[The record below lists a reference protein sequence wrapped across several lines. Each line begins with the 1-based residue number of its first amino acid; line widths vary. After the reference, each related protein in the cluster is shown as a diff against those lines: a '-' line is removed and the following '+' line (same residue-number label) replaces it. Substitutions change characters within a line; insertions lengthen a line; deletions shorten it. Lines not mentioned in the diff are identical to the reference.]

1 MPPGRPLD
9 PASNDGARGMVD
21 TLTKGTEFGLRVSAA
36 AFNPTHASRLLTAG
50 QPPQYRVWVRSRR
63 LVLGALLGILLI
75 AVPTVAEARH
85 WHLHRGRIK
94 SVTLTADGGG
104 SLLAVT
110 FAGRHHH
117 PKLLRTSDPIA
128 AYAIADVDN
137 DGDLDILAA
146 SSRDGLLLWRNAG
159 RGRFVLASL
168 PRSRAPADG
177 GLSVRGLTRVNDGP
191 LASDDRNEVAIPR
204 VPATIAVSAI
214 ASVFPVAAGRRP
226 SIPSACPSGRAPPR
240 LSV

>member
-36 AFNPTHASRLLTAG
+36 AFNPTHASLLLTAG
-50 QPPQYRVWVRSRR
+50 QPSQYRVQVRVRR
-63 LVLGALLGILLI
+63 RFVLGALLGIVVV

-85 WHLHRGRIK
+85 WHSHRRHIK

-117 PKLLRTSDPIA
+117 PKL
-128 AYAIADVDN
+128 
-137 DGDLDILAA
+137 
-146 SSRDGLLLWRNAG
+146 
-159 RGRFVLASL
+159 
-168 PRSRAPADG
+168 
-177 GLSVRGLTRVNDGP
+177 
-191 LASDDRNEVAIPR
+191 
-204 VPATIAVSAI
+204 
-214 ASVFPVAAGRRP
+214 
-226 SIPSACPSGRAPPR
+226 
-240 LSV
+240 